1 MHTKNKMPHAPR
13 NSILVPGVSR
23 YSRSAI
29 FGKKALYKRT
39 KKTIAPAEKKVEADK
54 VVEVKGAKNGG
65 KRTIPANKAS
75 RFYPAEDIPQPKK
88 SRKTTKSVT
97 LRQSITPGT
106 VVILLAGRHR
116 GKRVVVLKQLDSGLL
131 LVTGP
136 FKING
141 VPLRRVDQAYVIATS
156 TKIDVASVDASK
168 FGDCYFKKS
177 ASAKAQFAAEGAKKA
192 AFPESKAADQKAVD
206 KAIIDA
212 VVKTPFLRQYL
223 ASTFSLSKG
232 QFPHDLKF

>member
-1 MHTKNKMPHAPR
+1 MAHAPR
-13 NSILVPGVSR
+13 NSFLVPGVTR
-23 YSRSAI
+23 LSRSAAY
-29 FGKKALYKRT
+29 GKKALYKRN
-39 KKTIAPAEKKVEADK
+39 KKQIAAAEKAPAADK
-54 VVEVKGAKNGG
+54 VVEVKGAKNGA

-75 RFYPAEDIPQPKK
+75 RFYPAEDVPQPKQ
-88 SRKTTKSVT
+88 SRKAAAKKTA
-97 LRQSITPGT
+97 LRASITAGT

-156 TKIDVASVDASK
+156 TKVDVASVDASK

-177 ASAKAQFAAEGAKKA
+177 AAAKAQFAAEGAKKA

-206 KAIIDA
+206 KAILESVA
-212 VVKTPFLRQYL
+212 KTPFLRQYL

-232 QFPHDLKF
+232 QFPHDMKF